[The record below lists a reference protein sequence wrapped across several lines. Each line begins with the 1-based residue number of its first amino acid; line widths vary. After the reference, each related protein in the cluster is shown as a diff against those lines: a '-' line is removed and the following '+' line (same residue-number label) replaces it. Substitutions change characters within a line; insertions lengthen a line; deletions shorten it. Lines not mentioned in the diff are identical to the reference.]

1 MEIFCMGKVDL
12 SDLTIMIVDDA
23 LLSRKVIERMLKTR
37 GAKIM
42 ECRNGLEA
50 IRRLEEECPDIILL
64 DILMPEMDGFAVL
77 AEMKKRGIEIPVVV
91 LSADIQNS
99 SKEKCLEL
107 GASGFLNKPVR
118 EEELFAAINDVMSA
132 GA

>member
-1 MEIFCMGKVDL
+1 MGKVDL
-12 SDLTIMIVDDA
+12 SDLKIMIVDDA
-23 LLSRKVIERMLKTR
+23 MLSRKVIERMLKTH
-37 GAKIM
+37 GAQTM
-42 ECRNGLEA
+42 ECGNGLEA
-50 IRRLEEECPDIILL
+50 INRLEEENPDIILL

-77 AEMKKRGIEIPVVV
+77 AEMKKREIEIPVVV

-99 SKEKCLEL
+99 SKERCLEL

-118 EEELFAAINDVMSA
+118 EEELFAAINNIMSA